1 MTLNCKNGYSNKAR
15 IDEAKNAVIIDKI
28 PANDTQFRSPLQEAE
43 CGENAV
49 IINNIPANDTALICF
64 CPTDLQSLVTAVHEA
79 LRKTISSIIVF
90 LNVAECDMECS
101 VREV

>member
-1 MTLNCKNGYSNKAR
+1 MLEVKSGNKKLQIASS
-15 IDEAKNAVIIDKI
+15 
-28 PANDTQFRSPLQEAE
+28 PANDTQFRSPLQVSE
-43 CGENAV
+43 CHENAV
-49 IINNIPANDTALICF
+49 IIDNIPANDTALICF
-64 CPTDLQSLVTAVHEA
+64 CPTDIQSLVTAVHEA

>member
-1 MTLNCKNGYSNKAR
+1 MNCKNGYSNKAR
-15 IDEAKNAVIIDKI
+15 INEAKNAVIIDKI

-43 CGENAV
+43 CGEN
-49 IINNIPANDTALICF
+49 ANDTALICF